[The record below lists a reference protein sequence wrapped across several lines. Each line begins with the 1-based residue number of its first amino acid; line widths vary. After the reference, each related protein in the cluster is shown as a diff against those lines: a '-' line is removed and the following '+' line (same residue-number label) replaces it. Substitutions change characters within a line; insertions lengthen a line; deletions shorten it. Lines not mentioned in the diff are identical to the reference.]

1 MRAVIQNVKD
11 CTLRIDGDI
20 FSHIDSGFLIL
31 IGFTQGDNIE
41 LGKKLI
47 DKIINLRVF
56 PDENGKTNLSL
67 KDINGE
73 IMCVSQFTLYADVEK
88 GRRPSFVKALAFEE
102 ASKLYDEFCEELRS
116 QFGKIEL
123 GSFGADMKI
132 SFTNDGPFTLMLDTK
147 DIWGL

>member
-1 MRAVIQNVKD
+1 MKKQILMN
-11 CTLRIDGDI
+11 LLN
-20 FSHIDSGFLIL
+20 LIL
-31 IGFTQGDNIE
+31 N
-41 LGKKLI
+41 
-47 DKIINLRVF
+47 
-56 PDENGKTNLSL
+56 
-67 KDINGE
+67 
-73 IMCVSQFTLYADVEK
+73 VEYND
-88 GRRPSFVKALAFEE
+88 SFVKALAFEE